1 MNIEKHASV
10 KSDSENFLFTAPV
23 MIPGRPD
30 CDYPLGEK
38 PFTADEIRFL
48 KESFDDYQ
56 LIDKEHQV
64 FKDIPNAETIG
75 EPVDSFILAENT
87 TYKLADGT
95 HETYP
100 VGTWML
106 TSNITDS
113 TAQEE
118 ILAGNLTG
126 WSPSTHRKEV
136 ADLIRD
142 AMSTKS
148 RTLVHDIKDPRV
160 VTVSLVKKPCQ
171 SGSKQCKLNGSV
183 KMSDEKKT
191 LDKIREILNLSPEGA
206 TKSDLDALAEQ
217 LRKEN
222 ADAIKSM
229 EDSLS
234 ETMANSIKEALAPLG
249 SLKAKPDDDDDDD
262 DSEGEEGEEGAEEGN
277 EAPAPEDDDDEK
289 KKRKAKGKGKS
300 KTPPVHDGDSGSTKS
315 NEDLDTY
322 AFLGRNPDGTRK
334 RN

>member
-1 MNIEKHASV
+1 MNIKKHASV

-23 MIPGRPD
+23 MIPEKPD
-30 CDYPLGEK
+30 CDYPRGEK

-48 KESFDDYQ
+48 KESFDDYN
-56 LIDKEHQV
+56 LIDKEHSV
-64 FKDIPNAETIG
+64 FKDIRNAETIG
-75 EPVDSFILAENT
+75 EPLDSFILSENT
-87 TYKLADGT
+87 TYELVDGT

-100 VGTWML
+100 RGTWML
-106 TSNITDS
+106 TSNITDT
-113 TAQEE
+113 TAQDE

-136 ADLIRD
+136 ADLFRE

-148 RTLVHDIKDPRV
+148 RPLIHDIKNPRV

-183 KMSDEKKT
+183 KMSEEKKT

-206 TKSDLDALAEQ
+206 TKSDLEALAEQ

-222 ADAIKSM
+222 EASIKAM
-229 EDSLS
+229 GETIS
-234 ETMANSIKEALAPLG
+234 ESIKEALAPLG
-249 SLKAKPDDDDDDD
+249 SLKAKPNDDDDDG
-262 DSEGEEGEEGAEEGN
+262 SEGEEGTEGAEGAEGAEDGN
-277 EAPAPEDDDDEK
+277 EAPEDDDDEK
-289 KKRKAKGKGKS
+289 KKKKGKGKS

-322 AFLGRNPDGTRK
+322 AFLGRRPDGTVK